1 MNMLLKSPLFIPLP
15 TDDLHQLAGRM
26 QTRRYRK
33 GEAIIQMADHGTS
46 FYMIRSGEVKVV
58 RSIPAGG
65 EAVVS
70 VLGPN
75 DFFGEMALL
84 DGRPRSAS
92 IYALESTE
100 VLVLPRE
107 DFLGFLHSHPSIAIE
122 VIVVLAD
129 RIRSLNE
136 QIEEGLLDLPQRLAR
151 RLLDLGR
158 RRGIHT
164 GEGIRIQIPL
174 TQSELAGMVRASR
187 QRVNRLL
194 AQWQDLYLVRLGR
207 RGEITLLRPDAL
219 EELAR

>member
-1 MNMLLKSPLFIPLP
+1 MLMQSPLFVPLP
-15 TDDLHQLAGRM
+15 REELQLLASRM
-26 QTRRYRK
+26 QSRRYRK
-33 GEAIIQMADHGTS
+33 GEAIIHTDDRGNNLYVIQ
-46 FYMIRSGEVKVV
+46 SGEVKVV
-58 RSIPAGG
+58 RSVPAGG

-92 IYALESTE
+92 VYALETTE
-100 VLVLPRE
+100 VLTLPRE
-107 DFLGFLHSHPSIAIE
+107 DFLTFLQTHPSVAIH
-122 VIVVLAD
+122 IIIVLAD

-136 QIEEGLLDLPQRLAR
+136 QIEESLLDLPQRLAR

-164 GEGIRIQIPL
+164 EDAITIQIPL

-194 AQWQDLYLVRLGR
+194 AHWQDLHLIRLGR
-207 RGEITLLRPDAL
+207 RGEIRLLHPVAL
-219 EELAR
+219 EEIAR